1 MNPEQIIKQLD
12 IYQARLFVKTPEGRL
27 EPAAPG
33 VLSTNLLLIRGLLVQ
48 LVDVIAVTE
57 RAYRKSKA
65 IKFDELVKS
74 GVKKSP
80 AFEMLELDSELIDQK
95 IDTERFKGYLKYVDG
110 LCTSVQSVLRVQ
122 SSSDKNQY

>member
-1 MNPEQIIKQLD
+1 MKPDQIITQLD
-12 IYQARLFVKTPEGRL
+12 SYQARLFVKTPEGRI

-48 LVDVIAVTE
+48 LVDVIANTE
-57 RAYRKSKA
+57 RSYRKAKA
-65 IKFDELVKS
+65 IKFDELIKS

-80 AFEMLELDSELIDQK
+80 AFELLELDPELIDQK
-95 IDTERFKGYLKYVDG
+95 IDTERFKNYTKYVDG
-110 LCTSVQSVLRVQ
+110 LCTSVQSVLKVQ